1 MIKILLADDHAI
13 LCDGL
18 RFLIETQKDMS
29 VAGMATHGRQAVAM
43 AKDLHPDLVLMDVS
57 MPGLNGIE
65 AARQIHALHPDI
77 ILLMLSMHADMEYVH
92 RALQAGAQ
100 GYILKETAGAEVL
113 QAIRDGMGGKTYFS
127 PKITEKMLVN
137 LSLVQK
143 RGPLDRLSA
152 REREVLQLTVEG
164 RTSLEIAA
172 LLTLSPKTVETYRS
186 RIMTKLDLDS
196 LPALVKFAIQH
207 GLTGLEA

>member
-1 MIKILLADDHAI
+1 MIRILLADDHTV

-18 RFLIETQKDMS
+18 RILIESQKDMC
-29 VAGMATHGRQAVAM
+29 VVGIAVDGRQAVSM
-43 AKDLHPDLVLMDVS
+43 IKEHCPSLVLMDVS

-65 AARQIHALHPDI
+65 AARQIHDLCPETHV
-77 ILLMLSMHADMEYVH
+77 LMLSMHADMEYVH

-100 GYILKETAGAEVL
+100 GYILKESAGAEVL
-113 QAIRDGMGGKTYFS
+113 QAIRTGMAGKPYFS
-127 PKITEKMLVN
+127 PKITEKMLAS
-137 LSLVQK
+137 LSQDR
-143 RGPLDRLSA
+143 RGPLESLSD
-152 REREVLQLTVEG
+152 REREVLQLATEG

-172 LLTLSPKTVETYRS
+172 LLNLSPKTVETYRS

-207 GLTGLEA
+207 GLTGLDD